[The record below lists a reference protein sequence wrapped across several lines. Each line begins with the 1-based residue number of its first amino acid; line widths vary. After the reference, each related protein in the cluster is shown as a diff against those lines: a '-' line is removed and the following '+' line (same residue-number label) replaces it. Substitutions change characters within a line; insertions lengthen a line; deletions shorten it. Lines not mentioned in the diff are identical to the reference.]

1 MLNLL
6 KKSFLYFLVTV
17 TFALCSSVC
26 SSIRRGR
33 LITLSEGTRSSV
45 AMPVG
50 YLERHNLSFNKMG
63 CIIYCDLCLN
73 CVQNISHNEVPLQC
87 F

>member
-1 MLNLL
+1 MFIYLQ
-6 KKSFLYFLVTV
+6 FIY
-17 TFALCSSVC
+17 
-26 SSIRRGR
+26 RDH
-33 LITLSEGTRSSV
+33 LITLSEDTRSSV

-50 YLERHNLSFNKMG
+50 YLERYNLSFNKVG

-73 CVQNISHNEVPLQC
+73 CVQNIPHNEVPLQC